1 MLSSPSPRTR
11 RTSSRRQPPR
21 PPAKRRAGQAAGRL
35 AWRPLEAPGDPD
47 SGALLEQ
54 VARVRRV
61 MSDFER
67 AAAELD
73 RRARQRELLE
83 DREPAVL
90 ERAHARQMRLCN
102 ARLAA
107 ALLVQPQ
114 SSQ

>member
-1 MLSSPSPRTR
+1 MLSARSPRAR
-11 RTSSRRQPPR
+11 RTFSRPHPPR
-21 PPAKRRAGQAAGRL
+21 PPARRRSGQTAGPL
-35 AWRPLEAPGDPD
+35 ARQPLQAPGDPD
-47 SGALLEQ
+47 SSALLGQ

-73 RRARQRELLE
+73 QHARQRELLE
-83 DREPAVL
+83 DRESAVL

-107 ALLVQPQ
+107 ALLVQPHSPQ
-114 SSQ
+114 